1 VKTYHLTLALALG
14 LLALVAPKAN
24 AQAVLIRGE
33 LVTHTNDDNK
43 DHDTCVYATVTTAD
57 GSSQLAHISNGDCGG
72 DDSTEYND
80 NSDHSIPFQI
90 DSSGASKEACKG
102 FKVHMW
108 QKTHGGRGHDTWKFD
123 VRAILYFSDGLNL
136 VASSGGVTLT
146 SNSTADAPSVD
157 FANGQ

>member
-1 VKTYHLTLALALG
+1 MKTQYLVLALTLAISVLN
-14 LLALVAPKAN
+14 APKAT

-33 LVTHTNDDNK
+33 LATHTNDDNK

-72 DDSTEYND
+72 DDATEYND
-80 NSDHSIPFQI
+80 NSDHSIAFQI
-90 DSSGASKEACKG
+90 DSAGATKDACKG

-136 VASSGGVTLT
+136 VAHTEGVTLSSDST
-146 SNSTADAPSVD
+146 SAAPSVD
-157 FANGQ
+157 FVNQ

>member
-1 VKTYHLTLALALG
+1 MPKKIFLTAAIVLGIAGAQLAS
-14 LLALVAPKAN
+14 

-33 LVTHTNDDNK
+33 LATHTNDDNK

-57 GSSQLAHISNGDCGG
+57 GSSQLAHITNGDCGG

-90 DSSGASKEACKG
+90 DSSGASKDACRG

-136 VASSGGVTLT
+136 VAHTEGVVLN
-146 SNSTADAPSVD
+146 SNSTSDAPSVD

>member
-1 VKTYHLTLALALG
+1 MTKHYLTLVLALI
-14 LLALVAPKAN
+14 LSASIAPKAV

-33 LVTHTNDDNK
+33 LATHTNDDNK

-57 GSSQLAHISNGDCGG
+57 GSSQLAHINNGDCGG
-72 DDSTEYND
+72 DDATEYND
-80 NSDHSIPFQI
+80 NSDHSIAFQI
-90 DSSGASKEACKG
+90 DSAGATKDACKG

-136 VASSGGVTLT
+136 VASAGGVTLS
-146 SNSTADAPSVD
+146 SNSTSDAPAVD
-157 FANGQ
+157 FANQ

>member
-1 VKTYHLTLALALG
+1 MKTHYLALALTLTLS
-14 LLALVAPKAN
+14 LLTIPKAT

-33 LVTHTNDDNK
+33 LATHTNDDNK
-43 DHDTCVYATVTTAD
+43 DHDTCVYVTVTTAD

-72 DDSTEYND
+72 DDATEYNN
-80 NSDHSIPFQI
+80 NSDHSISFQI
-90 DSSGASKEACKG
+90 DSSGATKDACRG

-136 VASSGGVTLT
+136 VAHAEGVTLS
-146 SNSTADAPSVD
+146 SNSTSDAPSVD
-157 FANGQ
+157 FANQ